1 VVATGSTTGFAFD
14 GIGAP
19 GGEAA
24 GDVAY
29 AAASSPTNVWAF
41 GHDLFNGNAQDEG
54 GPVVVLHFDGHAW
67 SKLAA
72 GQFGY
77 GPDFQ
82 QFSSD
87 GRGAKPVAEL
97 WQYS

>member
-1 VVATGSTTGFAFD
+1 
-14 GIGAP
+14 
-19 GGEAA
+19 
-24 GDVAY
+24 
-29 AAASSPTNVWAF
+29 
-41 GHDLFNGNAQDEG
+41 
-54 GPVVVLHFDGHAW
+54 VLHFDGHAW

-97 WQYS
+97 WQCS